1 MELITKYADDFK
13 KLFQLYS
20 DFISHTNIS
29 SIKNEAEVYR
39 KHFED
44 SLMVYSLLEEYQKN
58 TELLKIIDVGTGG
71 GFPTLPL
78 AIVAARE
85 NLNLHFT
92 ALDST
97 AKKLKFIEIVKA
109 EFALQNL
116 DTLAARA
123 EELGALKE
131 SLGGKREFYDIALCR
146 SVAHLRIGLELCIP
160 LIKVN
165 GHFLAYKGTV
175 AERTSSRLRRT
186 NDRSVLLVHEDH
198 EDNENAEIGV
208 PQQCHKQCE
217 PKTSTVEEQ
226 DPKSISELEEAK
238 SAMKI
243 MGAQLVDRKVYF
255 NEEREILVFKKLTKT
270 SKLYPR
276 KYSLIKKSPI

>member
-1 MELITKYADDFK
+1 MELVTKYSDDFK
-13 KLFQLYS
+13 KLYQLYS

-29 SIKNEAEVYR
+29 SIKSEAEVYK

-44 SLMVYSLLEEYQKN
+44 SLVAYPLLQEYQKSAG
-58 TELLKIIDVGTGG
+58 LLKVIDVGTGG

-78 AIVAARE
+78 AIVSARE

-109 EFALQNL
+109 EFSLQNL
-116 DTLAARA
+116 STIAARA
-123 EELGALKE
+123 EELGALQATVAKDIKGVPQPCLQGALE
-131 SLGGKREFYDIALCR
+131 GRREFYDIALCR

-165 GHFLAYKGTV
+165 GYFLAY
-175 AERTSSRLRRT
+175 
-186 NDRSVLLVHEDH
+186 
-198 EDNENAEIGV
+198 
-208 PQQCHKQCE
+208 KQCE
-217 PKTSTVEEQ
+217 PKTGLVEE
-226 DPKSISELEEAK
+226 PKPISELEEAK
-238 SAMKI
+238 SAMKT
-243 MGAQLVDRKVYF
+243 MGVELLERKVYF
-255 NEEREILVFKKLTKT
+255 NEEREILVFKKLKKT